1 MSRVFTPNF
10 FCKTNPS
17 GPPIDFLNSFHA
29 LLRFCEGFLIESSNF
44 LLIHIQPGFHI
55 WSRFRGDI
63 CMRKKLRE
71 VNNLLLNNQ
80 VIIKIFL
87 VSVKKSHIIQFS
99 LAIFVKISENL
110 LVSGLLVVKEL
121 A

>member
-1 MSRVFTPNF
+1 METITSGISTKEQCHEFFTPNF

-17 GPPIDFLNSFHA
+17 GPPIDMLNYFHA
-29 LLRFCEGFLIESSNF
+29 LLRFCGGFLIESSNF
-44 LLIHIQPGFHI
+44 LLIHMQPGFHI

-87 VSVKKSHIIQFS
+87 VSVKVSHIRGFQ
-99 LAIFVKISENL
+99 IFIIRQL
-110 LVSGLLVVKEL
+110 
-121 A
+121 